1 MSKEQASTNKE
12 KENIGAIEAYEIL
25 LRRQISEDRI
35 VTERTN
41 IFLAGSSFLFLAFVM
56 LLTSNQDT
64 IIFIWLRILLSIVG
78 IFLAFLLYCLNRSA
92 INALNS
98 WHIGQEKI
106 EKEAPEFAYMREN
119 EIAPHIT
126 PIQRP
131 GEKRSW
137 LKKSPL
143 TIEIIYAVSL
153 PLTFFLLW
161 LGSLVA
167 AVLL

>member
-1 MSKEQASTNKE
+1 MAEKQNADSKG
-12 KENIGAIEAYEIL
+12 NIGPVEAYDIL

-64 IIFIWLRILLSIVG
+64 IIFMWLRILLSIVG
-78 IFLAFLLYCLNRSA
+78 IFLAFLLYCLNRAA
-92 INALNS
+92 INALNL

-106 EKEAPEFAYMREN
+106 EKEAPEFAYMRKN
-119 EIAPHIT
+119 KIAPHIT

-131 GEKRSW
+131 GKLRGW
-137 LKKSPL
+137 LKKSRL

-161 LGSLVA
+161 FGSLVA
-167 AVLL
+167 AVLR

>member
-12 KENIGAIEAYEIL
+12 KENIGAIEAYDIL

-78 IFLAFLLYCLNRSA
+78 IFLAFLLYCLNRAA

-98 WHIGQEKI
+98 WHIWQGKI
-106 EKEAPEFAYMREN
+106 EREAPEFAYMREN

-131 GEKRSW
+131 VKLRGW